1 MQVFVDSG
9 ELDFEKAV
17 LGVRSVSVG
26 LNRFKFR
33 QQILLVF
40 FILSYFG
47 GIVIASGGGKHR
59 EEIDVFVVN
68 IFFLL
73 RFGEEFFAFSDKR
86 HFRPGPS

>member
-1 MQVFVDSG
+1 MG
-9 ELDFEKAV
+9 LLCHV

-33 QQILLVF
+33 QQILVS

-47 GIVIASGGGKHR
+47 GIVVASGGCKHR